1 MNEYFQNLN
10 VLPTSKVI
18 KDMRKYVE
26 TNKIPVI
33 NDEALL
39 FFLHLLDVLK
49 PKRILEIGTAIG
61 FCVINLATYDEN
73 ILIDTIEKSEF
84 MFSEATK
91 NIKKAKLTERINV
104 FLGDALDFELEKLA
118 PEYDIIFID
127 ASKAQYIK
135 FFEKYENLLAPD
147 GVILSDNLLF
157 HGFVNNTK
165 MIESKNLRHLVEKIE
180 AYNLYL
186 AKNKNYDTKF
196 FAIGDGIAVS
206 RKVKRR

>member
-1 MNEYFQNLN
+1 MNEYFGNLN

-61 FCVINLATYDEN
+61 FWAINIATYDEEV
-73 ILIDTIEKSEF
+73 LIDTIEKSEF
-84 MFSEATK
+84 MFSEASK
-91 NIKKAKLTERINV
+91 NIRKAKLIERINV
-104 FLGDALDFELEKLA
+104 FLGDALEFELDKLSS
-118 PEYDIIFID
+118 EYDIIFID

-135 FFEKYENLLAPD
+135 FFEKYEHLLTPD
-147 GVILSDNLLF
+147 GVIISDNLLF
-157 HGFVNNTK
+157 HGFVNNSK
-165 MIESKNLRHLVEKIE
+165 MIESKNLRHLVEKVE
-180 AYNLYL
+180 AYNNFL
-186 AKNKNYDTKF
+186 ARNRNYDTKF

-206 RKVKRR
+206 RKV

>member
-91 NIKKAKLTERINV
+91 IIKKAKLTERINV